1 MDTNFIISLDSIADV
16 NAFANTIAHF
26 KSEIDLSSGRYIVNA
41 KSIMGIFSLDLTRP
55 LTLTVHGK
63 DELEENQLCN
73 CTILKK
79 NKFTCDQCEHLKSLF
94 LEASFILYLVKEKK
108 A

>member
-63 DELEENQLCN
+63 DELEE
-73 CTILKK
+73 ISSAIAPYLKK
-79 NKFTCDQCEHLKSLF
+79 IKFTCDQCEHLKSLF
-94 LEASFILYLVKEKK
+94 LEASFIL
-108 A
+108 